1 MSVGTVTTDRA
12 SHPAAARR
20 RLRPEKPFVPLL
32 ALVALVVIPLVLPGS
47 ATFLIPVGIFFI
59 VIVGLDVFLG
69 HAGQVSLGQT
79 LFMGL
84 GAYGVGVL
92 ALRWHVPTV
101 LGLVIMAIVSAGVAY
116 LLGRPFLRL
125 RGYYLSLATLGLAVI
140 AANLATGL
148 NSITGGPSGLVGIP
162 PLTVGSYS
170 FVTGLSNYYVIL
182 GVAAVAAWFIRG
194 VTRTRTGRAL
204 AAIAGDHHAAA
215 MLGVDPAKY
224 KTRAFVLAAVLASVG
239 GSLYACYSQ
248 FVSPDFIDVTVAFNL
263 VVMLALGGSRSI
275 TGPLLGALLIEALPQ
290 AGQRVALYEPLIA
303 GVVLVLVITYLPEG
317 LWGGLRAL
325 AARVPRLLRRSAP
338 TAEKVGT

>member
-1 MSVGTVTTDRA
+1 VSVDTVVADRA
-12 SHPAAARR
+12 THRPARR
-20 RLRPEKPFVPLL
+20 GRLADKPVAATL
-32 ALVALVVIPLVLPGS
+32 ALVALVVIPLLLPGA

-59 VIVGLDVFLG
+59 VVLGLDVFLG

-101 LGLVIMAIVSAGVAY
+101 LGVVIMAIVSAGVAY

-140 AANLATGL
+140 AASLATGL
-148 NSITGGPSGLVGIP
+148 DDLTGGPSGLVGIP
-162 PLTVGSYS
+162 PLTVGSFS
-170 FVTGLSNYYVIL
+170 FISDISNYYVIL
-182 GVAAVAAWFIRG
+182 GVGAVGAWFVHG

-215 MLGVDPAKY
+215 MLGVDPARY
-224 KTRAFVLAAVLASVG
+224 KTRAFVLAAVFASVG

-248 FVSPDFIDVTVAFNL
+248 FVSPDFIAVPVAFNL

-275 TGPLLGALLIEALPQ
+275 MGPLLGALLIQALPQ
-290 AGQRVALYEPLIA
+290 AGQSVALYEPLIA
-303 GVVLVLVITYLPEG
+303 GVVLILVITYLPEG

-325 AARVPRLLRRSAP
+325 VGRFSRRRSATGP
-338 TAEKVGT
+338 VAQEGLR

>member
-1 MSVGTVTTDRA
+1 MSVETVVAEKATRRPTRRGRLADK
-12 SHPAAARR
+12 PVAAA
-20 RLRPEKPFVPLL
+20 L
-32 ALVALVVIPLVLPGS
+32 ALVALVVIPLILPGA

-59 VIVGLDVFLG
+59 VVLGLDVFLG

-101 LGLVIMAIVSAGVAY
+101 LGVLIMAIVSAGVAY

-125 RGYYLSLATLGLAVI
+125 RGYYLALATLGLAVI
-140 AANLATGL
+140 AASLATGL
-148 NSITGGPSGLVGIP
+148 DSVTGGPSGLVGIP
-162 PLTVGSYS
+162 PLSVGSFS
-170 FVTGLSNYYVIL
+170 FISDISNYYVIL
-182 GVAAVAAWFIRG
+182 GVGAVGAWFVSG

-215 MLGVDPAKY
+215 MLGVDPARY
-224 KTRAFVLAAVLASVG
+224 KTRAFVLAAVFASVG

-248 FVSPDFIDVTVAFNL
+248 FISPDFIAVPVAFNL

-275 TGPLLGALLIEALPQ
+275 VGPLLGALLIQALPE
-290 AGQRVALYEPLIA
+290 AGQSVALYEPLIA
-303 GVVLVLVITYLPEG
+303 GVVLILVITYLPEG
-317 LWGGLRAL
+317 LWGGLREIVARL
-325 AARVPRLLRRSAP
+325 ARRRSATGP
-338 TAEKVGT
+338 IAQEGLR